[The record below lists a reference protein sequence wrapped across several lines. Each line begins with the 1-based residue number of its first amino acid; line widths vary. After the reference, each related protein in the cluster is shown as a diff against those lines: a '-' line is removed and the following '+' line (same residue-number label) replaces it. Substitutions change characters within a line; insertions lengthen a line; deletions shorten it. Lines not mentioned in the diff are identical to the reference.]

1 MPFQLSSSSRA
12 SSPSSDSSYST
23 SSEMSSSLY
32 IPVHKRSSSRGS
44 STVTTP
50 TSGSFTESSLKD
62 FGSVHPVPRYPFYTP
77 GEMLSIRE
85 HSTLVHDALE
95 EDALHALF
103 KRLPVLYKEA
113 EESRGRSPR
122 RRHHPKKAPSPPEPH
137 AAAAPDVHA
146 FPLAFTRQ
154 RPGRVRPGRPGVRG
168 TQPPA
173 MKFMDEPSWRHA
185 QAVPLSA

>member
-1 MPFQLSSSSRA
+1 MPFQMSSSSRA

-23 SSEMSSSLY
+23 TSEMSSSLY
-32 IPVHKRSSSRGS
+32 IPIHKRSSSRGS

-50 TSGSFTESSLKD
+50 MSGSFTESSLKD
-62 FGSVHPVPRYPFYTP
+62 FESVHPRYPFYTP
-77 GEMLSIRE
+77 EELLSIRE

-122 RRHHPKKAPSPPEPH
+122 RRHIPKKQPAKAPSPPETH
-137 AAAAPDVHA
+137 AHA

-185 QAVPLSA
+185 QAVA